1 MTSFFYQTAQSLI
14 NQYPDRFPLLKITHL
29 LDWQAIEAKLQNKK
43 NRSVTDNNGR
53 PAYALLPMFRA
64 ILLGQWH
71 SLSDPE
77 LERSLVTRLDFVLFC
92 QFPDETQLPDHSTLN
107 RFRNWLMK
115 DQLLDELI
123 DEINQQ
129 LARNQLKVEKA
140 QTAIVDA
147 SIIQTAGSKA
157 QKTIEITADNQVNT
171 TPASKDTDAQW
182 TIKGKRWH
190 LGYKLHMRTDAEGFI
205 EAAHVTAANAA
216 DVHNLEPL
224 LSKVPTGTKV
234 YADKGYDSGYNRQ
247 LLAQKQLADGIM
259 QRARK
264 NQPLSRNQIERN
276 KQLSKIRYRVEQS
289 FAILHRIFKCKR
301 ASYFGLTKVKGQ
313 MLLKAICLNLLKAAN
328 KLRTDAPIVGEL
340 RPMQPEMQPERG

>member
-1 MTSFFYQTAQSLI
+1 MVNFYQKLGIKPHASSAHIQSETFAKPPKTPQIPPHPTMTSFFYQTAQSLI

-123 DEINQQ
+123 DEIN
-129 LARNQLKVEKA
+129 
-140 QTAIVDA
+140 
-147 SIIQTAGSKA
+147 
-157 QKTIEITADNQVNT
+157 
-171 TPASKDTDAQW
+171 
-182 TIKGKRWH
+182 
-190 LGYKLHMRTDAEGFI
+190 
-205 EAAHVTAANAA
+205 
-216 DVHNLEPL
+216 
-224 LSKVPTGTKV
+224 
-234 YADKGYDSGYNRQ
+234 
-247 LLAQKQLADGIM
+247 
-259 QRARK
+259 
-264 NQPLSRNQIERN
+264 
-276 KQLSKIRYRVEQS
+276 
-289 FAILHRIFKCKR
+289 
-301 ASYFGLTKVKGQ
+301 
-313 MLLKAICLNLLKAAN
+313 
-328 KLRTDAPIVGEL
+328 
-340 RPMQPEMQPERG
+340 

>member
-29 LDWQAIEAKLQNKK
+29 LDWQAIEAKLQSKK
-43 NRSVTDNNGR
+43 NRPHTDNNGR
-53 PAYALLPMFRA
+53 PAYSLLPMFRA

-92 QFPDETQLPDHSTLN
+92 QFPDETHLPDHSTLN

-123 DEINQQ
+123 AEINQQ
-129 LARNQLKVEKA
+129 PARNQLKVEKA

-147 SIIQTAGSKA
+147 SIIQTAGSKTKKA
-157 QKTIEITADNQVNT
+157 IEVTADNSIHT

-182 TIKGKRWH
+182 TIKGKHWY

-205 EAAHVTAANAA
+205 EEAHVTAANAA
-216 DVHNLEPL
+216 DVNNLEHV
-224 LSKVPTGTKV
+224 LSKVPAGTKV
-234 YADKGYDSGYNRQ
+234 YADKGYDSDYNRQ
-247 LLAQKQLADGIM
+247 LLKQKHLTDGIM

-264 NQPLSRNQIERN
+264 NQPLSREYIERN
-276 KQLSKIRYRVEQS
+276 KQLSKTCYRVEQS
-289 FAILHRIFKCKR
+289 FAILHRRFKCKR
-301 ASYFGLTKVKGQ
+301 ASYFGLAKVKGQ

-328 KLRTDAPIVGEL
+328 KLRTDVPIVGESVSHAA
-340 RPMQPEMQPERG
+340 